1 MIALDRPDR
10 ESGDENEEDAM
21 IQHAVS
27 KGGTIYSESEQMKLT
42 GRLIK
47 RVRELTK
54 TIDKQ
59 GQATN
64 DLTERI
70 RKLNVWLLVVTIAV
84 GVLTFVQVTVALR
97 WIGR

>member
-10 ESGDENEEDAM
+10 ESGDEDEEDAM

-42 GRLIK
+42 GLLIK

-54 TIDKQ
+54 MIDKQ

-70 RKLNVWLLVVTIAV
+70 RKLNLWLLVVTIAV
-84 GVLTFVQVTVALR
+84 GALTFVQVAVALK

>member
-1 MIALDRPDR
+1 MIARERPDR

-42 GRLIK
+42 GLLIK
-47 RVRELTK
+47 RVRELTEM
-54 TIDKQ
+54 IDKQ
-59 GQATN
+59 GRATN

-70 RKLNVWLLVVTIAV
+70 RKLNVWLLVVTIAI
-84 GVLTFVQVTVALR
+84 GALTFAQVAVALR

>member
-10 ESGDENEEDAM
+10 ESGAENEEDAM

-42 GRLIK
+42 GLVIK

-54 TIDKQ
+54 MIDKQ

-64 DLTERI
+64 DLTERV

-84 GVLTFVQVTVALR
+84 GALAFVQVAVALK